1 MHRKAAA
8 MSPARV
14 APASTDRWLDLA
26 EAAEYLGVHFTTLRR
41 WADAG
46 DVPCIRT
53 PGGRRRFAV
62 ADLDQFVKGLRQ
74 SARSMVAGP
83 LESRALDMARQNLQA
98 GAANHGM
105 LFAQFGEEQRAR
117 FKNSGQH
124 LLGLLIQ
131 YGSRQDSG
139 ETFLEEARRL
149 AAGYGAVCCQA
160 GLTVSDTI
168 KTFLY
173 FGHSMLSTVEQAGA
187 VNGPHDEEGRRL
199 YQRMNEFLDAVLL
212 ATVDSYCRTQ
222 PSVPAEEVNEG

>member
-1 MHRKAAA
+1 
-8 MSPARV
+8 MSPAKMV
-14 APASTDRWLDLA
+14 PAERWLDLA

-53 PGGRRRFAV
+53 PGGRRRFA
-62 ADLDQFVKGLRQ
+62 AGDLDRFVQGLRQ
-74 SARSMVAGP
+74 VGRGLTVAP

-98 GAANHGM
+98 GAANHGT
-105 LFAQFGEEQRAR
+105 LFAHFGEEQRAR
-117 FKNSGQH
+117 FKGSGQR

-139 ETFLEEARRL
+139 ETFLEEGRRL
-149 AAGYGAVCCQA
+149 AADYGRVCCQA
-160 GLTVSDTI
+160 GLTVTDTI

-222 PSVPAEEVNEG
+222 PPLPPDANEG